1 MTGQTKKNK
10 PNRRAAAL
18 CLALLLC
25 VSAAGC
31 SAGETPSA
39 ESAAPAA
46 AEAAP
51 EATPEAS
58 APAEAEAEAEPDSA
72 TAAEPAAGSTV
83 AAVAAQD
90 VPVFVPNDS
99 GLTQYTLQGET
110 ASVVSPCGLTQ
121 YTLQGETTDAAALV
135 EKMAEK
141 GAFPADVVLEALD
154 ESDGVV
160 RLQFSGALQSYIDG
174 ASSAAALEAI
184 SKTFR
189 AFYEA
194 GGRSIETLEIY
205 AAGEPVTVGGVA
217 VDCTVLMYGELPV
230 SGVVDEP

>member
-39 ESAAPAA
+39 EGAAPAA
-46 AEAAP
+46 AEATP
-51 EATPEAS
+51 ETTPEAP
-58 APAEAEAEAEPDSA
+58 APAEAEAEAELDSA
-72 TAAEPAAGSTV
+72 TAAEPAAGSTI

-99 GLTQYTLQGET
+99 
-110 ASVVSPCGLTQ
+110 GLTQ

-230 SGVVDEP
+230 SGVVEEP

>member
-39 ESAAPAA
+39 QDAAPAA

-99 GLTQYTLQGET
+99 
-110 ASVVSPCGLTQ
+110 GLTQ

-194 GGRSIETLEIY
+194 GGRPIETLEIY

-230 SGVVDEP
+230 SGVVEEP

>member
-39 ESAAPAA
+39 EGAAPAA

-51 EATPEAS
+51 EATPEAP

-72 TAAEPAAGSTV
+72 TAAEPSTGSTV

-99 GLTQYTLQGET
+99 
-110 ASVVSPCGLTQ
+110 GLTQ

-230 SGVVDEP
+230 SGVVEEP

>member
-51 EATPEAS
+51 EAAPEAS

-72 TAAEPAAGSTV
+72 TAAEPSTGSTI

-99 GLTQYTLQGET
+99 
-110 ASVVSPCGLTQ
+110 GLTQ

-194 GGRSIETLEIY
+194 GGRPIETLEIY

-230 SGVVDEP
+230 SGVVEEP

>member
-39 ESAAPAA
+39 QGAAPAA

-51 EATPEAS
+51 EAAPETTPETTPEAP

-72 TAAEPAAGSTV
+72 TAAEPDAGSTI

-99 GLTQYTLQGET
+99 
-110 ASVVSPCGLTQ
+110 GLTQ

-194 GGRSIETLEIY
+194 GGRPIETLEIY

-230 SGVVDEP
+230 SGVVEEP

>member
-25 VSAAGC
+25 VSAGGC
-31 SAGETPSA
+31 SAGETASA
-39 ESAAPAA
+39 EDAAPAA

-51 EATPEAS
+51 EATPEATPEAP

-72 TAAEPAAGSTV
+72 SAAAETDAGSTV

-110 ASVVSPCGLTQ
+110 
-121 YTLQGETTDAAALV
+121 TDAAALI

-230 SGVVDEP
+230 SGVVEEP

>member
-39 ESAAPAA
+39 EGAAPAA

-51 EATPEAS
+51 ETTPGTAPEAS

-72 TAAEPAAGSTV
+72 TAAEPSTGSTV

-99 GLTQYTLQGET
+99 
-110 ASVVSPCGLTQ
+110 GLTQ

-194 GGRSIETLEIY
+194 GGRPIETLEIY

-230 SGVVDEP
+230 SGVVEEP

>member
-39 ESAAPAA
+39 EGAAPAA

-51 EATPEAS
+51 EAAPETTPEAS

-72 TAAEPAAGSTV
+72 TAAEPSTGSTV

-99 GLTQYTLQGET
+99 
-110 ASVVSPCGLTQ
+110 GLTQ

-194 GGRSIETLEIY
+194 GGRPIETLEIY

-230 SGVVDEP
+230 SGVVEEP

>member
-39 ESAAPAA
+39 EGAAPAA

-51 EATPEAS
+51 EAAPEAP

-72 TAAEPAAGSTV
+72 TAAEPAAGSTI

-110 ASVVSPCGLTQ
+110 
-121 YTLQGETTDAAALV
+121 TDAAALI

-194 GGRSIETLEIY
+194 GGRPIETLEIY

-230 SGVVDEP
+230 SGVVEEP

>member
-39 ESAAPAA
+39 EGAAPAA

-51 EATPEAS
+51 ETTPEAS

-72 TAAEPAAGSTV
+72 TAAEPSTGSTV

-99 GLTQYTLQGET
+99 
-110 ASVVSPCGLTQ
+110 GLTQ

-194 GGRSIETLEIY
+194 GGRPIETLEIY

-230 SGVVDEP
+230 SGVVEEP

>member
-39 ESAAPAA
+39 EGAAPAA

-51 EATPEAS
+51 EATPETTPEAP

-110 ASVVSPCGLTQ
+110 
-121 YTLQGETTDAAALV
+121 TDAAALI

-194 GGRSIETLEIY
+194 GGRPIETLEIY

>member
-39 ESAAPAA
+39 AGAAPAA

-51 EATPEAS
+51 EAAPETTPEAP

-110 ASVVSPCGLTQ
+110 
-121 YTLQGETTDAAALV
+121 TDAAALI

-230 SGVVDEP
+230 PGVVEEP

>member
-18 CLALLLC
+18 YLALLLC

-39 ESAAPAA
+39 EGAAPAA

-99 GLTQYTLQGET
+99 
-110 ASVVSPCGLTQ
+110 GLTQ

-230 SGVVDEP
+230 SGVVEEP

>member
-39 ESAAPAA
+39 EGAAPAA

-51 EATPEAS
+51 ETTPEAP
-58 APAEAEAEAEPDSA
+58 APAEAEAEAKPDSA
-72 TAAEPAAGSTV
+72 SAAAETDAGSTT

-99 GLTQYTLQGET
+99 
-110 ASVVSPCGLTQ
+110 GLTQ

-230 SGVVDEP
+230 SGVVEEP

>member
-39 ESAAPAA
+39 QSAAPAA
-46 AEAAP
+46 AEATP

-72 TAAEPAAGSTV
+72 SAAAETDAGSTI

-99 GLTQYTLQGET
+99 
-110 ASVVSPCGLTQ
+110 GLTQ

-230 SGVVDEP
+230 SGVVEEP

>member
-39 ESAAPAA
+39 EGAAPAA

-51 EATPEAS
+51 ETTPETTPEAP
-58 APAEAEAEAEPDSA
+58 APAETEAEAEPDSA
-72 TAAEPAAGSTV
+72 TATEPAAGSTV
-83 AAVAAQD
+83 AAVSAQD

-110 ASVVSPCGLTQ
+110 
-121 YTLQGETTDAAALV
+121 TDAAALI

-194 GGRSIETLEIY
+194 GGRPIETLEIY

-230 SGVVDEP
+230 SGVVEEP

>member
-39 ESAAPAA
+39 EGAAPAA

-51 EATPEAS
+51 EAAPEATPEAP

-99 GLTQYTLQGET
+99 
-110 ASVVSPCGLTQ
+110 GLTQ

-230 SGVVDEP
+230 SGVVEEP

>member
-39 ESAAPAA
+39 AGAAPAA

-51 EATPEAS
+51 EAAPETTPEAP

-99 GLTQYTLQGET
+99 
-110 ASVVSPCGLTQ
+110 GLTQ

-230 SGVVDEP
+230 SGVVEEP

>member
-39 ESAAPAA
+39 EGAAPAA
-46 AEAAP
+46 AETAP

-99 GLTQYTLQGET
+99 
-110 ASVVSPCGLTQ
+110 GLTQ

-194 GGRSIETLEIY
+194 GGRPIETLEIY

-230 SGVVDEP
+230 SGVVEEP

>member
-39 ESAAPAA
+39 EGAAPAA

-51 EATPEAS
+51 ETTPEAS

-72 TAAEPAAGSTV
+72 TAAEPSTGSTV

-99 GLTQYTLQGET
+99 
-110 ASVVSPCGLTQ
+110 GLTQ

-194 GGRSIETLEIY
+194 GGRPTETLEIY

-230 SGVVDEP
+230 SGVVEEP

>member
-39 ESAAPAA
+39 EGAAPAA

-72 TAAEPAAGSTV
+72 TAAEPSTGSTV

-99 GLTQYTLQGET
+99 
-110 ASVVSPCGLTQ
+110 GLTQ

-194 GGRSIETLEIY
+194 GGRPIETLEIY

-230 SGVVDEP
+230 SGVVEEP

>member
-39 ESAAPAA
+39 EGAAPAA

-51 EATPEAS
+51 EATPETTPEAP

-72 TAAEPAAGSTV
+72 TAAEPSTGSTV

-110 ASVVSPCGLTQ
+110 
-121 YTLQGETTDAAALV
+121 TDAAALI

-230 SGVVDEP
+230 SGVVEEP

>member
-25 VSAAGC
+25 VSATGC

-51 EATPEAS
+51 ETTPEAP

-99 GLTQYTLQGET
+99 
-110 ASVVSPCGLTQ
+110 GLTQ

-194 GGRSIETLEIY
+194 GGRPIETLEIY

-230 SGVVDEP
+230 SGVVEEP

>member
-25 VSAAGC
+25 VSTAGC

-46 AEAAP
+46 AEATP
-51 EATPEAS
+51 ETTPEAS
-58 APAEAEAEAEPDSA
+58 APAEAEAEAKPDSA
-72 TAAEPAAGSTV
+72 SAAAETDAGSTV

-99 GLTQYTLQGET
+99 
-110 ASVVSPCGLTQ
+110 GLTQ

-230 SGVVDEP
+230 SGVVEEP

>member
-51 EATPEAS
+51 EAAPEATPEAP

-72 TAAEPAAGSTV
+72 TAAEPSTGSTV

-99 GLTQYTLQGET
+99 
-110 ASVVSPCGLTQ
+110 GLTQ

-230 SGVVDEP
+230 SGVVEEP

>member
-39 ESAAPAA
+39 EGAAPAA

-51 EATPEAS
+51 ETTPEAS

-99 GLTQYTLQGET
+99 
-110 ASVVSPCGLTQ
+110 GLTQ

-194 GGRSIETLEIY
+194 GGRPIETLEIY

-230 SGVVDEP
+230 SGVVEEP

>member
-39 ESAAPAA
+39 EGAAPAA
-46 AEAAP
+46 AEAAPEAAP

-58 APAEAEAEAEPDSA
+58 APAEAEAEAKPDSA
-72 TAAEPAAGSTV
+72 SAAEPAAGSTV

-99 GLTQYTLQGET
+99 
-110 ASVVSPCGLTQ
+110 GLTQ

-194 GGRSIETLEIY
+194 GGRPIETLEIY

-230 SGVVDEP
+230 SGVVEEP

>member
-39 ESAAPAA
+39 AGAAPAA

-51 EATPEAS
+51 EAAPETTPEAP
-58 APAEAEAEAEPDSA
+58 APAEAEAEAKPDSA

-110 ASVVSPCGLTQ
+110 
-121 YTLQGETTDAAALV
+121 TDAAALI

-230 SGVVDEP
+230 SGVVEEP

>member
-39 ESAAPAA
+39 EGAAPAA

-58 APAEAEAEAEPDSA
+58 APAETEAEAESDSA
-72 TAAEPAAGSTV
+72 PAAAEPAAGSTV

-110 ASVVSPCGLTQ
+110 
-121 YTLQGETTDAAALV
+121 TDAAALI

-194 GGRSIETLEIY
+194 GGRPIETLEIY

-230 SGVVDEP
+230 SGVVEEP

>member
-31 SAGETPSA
+31 SAGKTPSA
-39 ESAAPAA
+39 EGAAPAA

-51 EATPEAS
+51 ETTPEATPEAP

-72 TAAEPAAGSTV
+72 TAAEPSTGSTI

-110 ASVVSPCGLTQ
+110 
-121 YTLQGETTDAAALV
+121 TDAAALI

>member
-31 SAGETPSA
+31 SAGETPSS

-46 AEAAP
+46 AETAP
-51 EATPEAS
+51 EATPEATPEAP

-72 TAAEPAAGSTV
+72 SAAEPAAGSTV

-99 GLTQYTLQGET
+99 
-110 ASVVSPCGLTQ
+110 GLTQ

-154 ESDGVV
+154 ESDSVV

-194 GGRSIETLEIY
+194 GGRPIETLEIY

-230 SGVVDEP
+230 SGVVEEP

>member
-39 ESAAPAA
+39 EGAAPAA

-51 EATPEAS
+51 EAAPETTPEAP

-72 TAAEPAAGSTV
+72 TTAEPAAGSTV

-99 GLTQYTLQGET
+99 
-110 ASVVSPCGLTQ
+110 GLTQ

-194 GGRSIETLEIY
+194 GGRPIETLEIY

-230 SGVVDEP
+230 SGVVEEP

>member
-31 SAGETPSA
+31 SAGETPPA
-39 ESAAPAA
+39 EGAAPAA

-51 EATPEAS
+51 ETTPEAP
-58 APAEAEAEAEPDSA
+58 APAGAEAEAEPDSA

-110 ASVVSPCGLTQ
+110 
-121 YTLQGETTDAAALV
+121 TDAAALI

-230 SGVVDEP
+230 SGVVEEP

>member
-51 EATPEAS
+51 EAAPETTPEAP

-99 GLTQYTLQGET
+99 
-110 ASVVSPCGLTQ
+110 GLTQ

-230 SGVVDEP
+230 SGVVEEP

>member
-31 SAGETPSA
+31 SAGKTPSA

-46 AEAAP
+46 AEAAPEAAP

-110 ASVVSPCGLTQ
+110 
-121 YTLQGETTDAAALV
+121 TDAAALI

-194 GGRSIETLEIY
+194 GGRPIETLEIY

-230 SGVVDEP
+230 SGVVEEP

>member
-25 VSAAGC
+25 VSAASC

-39 ESAAPAA
+39 QGAAPAA

-51 EATPEAS
+51 ETTPEAP

-72 TAAEPAAGSTV
+72 TAAEPSTGSTV

-99 GLTQYTLQGET
+99 
-110 ASVVSPCGLTQ
+110 GLTQ

-194 GGRSIETLEIY
+194 GGRPIETLEIY

-230 SGVVDEP
+230 SGVVEEP

>member
-31 SAGETPSA
+31 SAGETPSS

-46 AEAAP
+46 AETAP
-51 EATPEAS
+51 EATPEATPEAP

-72 TAAEPAAGSTV
+72 SPAEPAAGST
-83 AAVAAQD
+83 ADAVAAQD

-99 GLTQYTLQGET
+99 
-110 ASVVSPCGLTQ
+110 GLTQ

-194 GGRSIETLEIY
+194 GGRPIETLEIY

-230 SGVVDEP
+230 SGVVEEP

>member
-39 ESAAPAA
+39 EGAAPAA
-46 AEAAP
+46 AEATP

-99 GLTQYTLQGET
+99 
-110 ASVVSPCGLTQ
+110 GLTQ

-194 GGRSIETLEIY
+194 GGRPIETLEIY

-230 SGVVDEP
+230 SGVVEEP

>member
-10 PNRRAAAL
+10 PNRRGAAL

-39 ESAAPAA
+39 QGAAPAA
-46 AEAAP
+46 AEAASEAAP
-51 EATPEAS
+51 EAP

-72 TAAEPAAGSTV
+72 PAAAEPAAGSTI

-110 ASVVSPCGLTQ
+110 
-121 YTLQGETTDAAALV
+121 TDVAALI

-205 AAGEPVTVGGVA
+205 AAGDPVTVGGVA

-230 SGVVDEP
+230 SGVVEEP

>member
-39 ESAAPAA
+39 QGAAPAA

-51 EATPEAS
+51 EATPETTPETTPEAP

-72 TAAEPAAGSTV
+72 SAAAETDAGSTV

-99 GLTQYTLQGET
+99 
-110 ASVVSPCGLTQ
+110 GLTQ

-194 GGRSIETLEIY
+194 GGRPIETLEIY

-217 VDCTVLMYGELPV
+217 VGCTVLMYGELPV
-230 SGVVDEP
+230 SGVVEEP